1 MADDDLLLTNKYAE
15 TYLNEQTN
23 NETFSKLMQAKNAS
37 KVYNKDPPQFT
48 DEIETEK
55 KNIGVGK
62 VKTL

>member
-37 KVYNKDPPQFT
+37 KEVYNKDPPS
-48 DEIETEK
+48 IY
-55 KNIGVGK
+55 
-62 VKTL
+62 